1 MLLSNNIIIYY
12 LPLYYWV
19 VRIFKYVLSTIFHQT
34 YALNICSVCVYILIF
49 LMALFVVL
57 RSFFFFNRVQF
68 IFLFLSYICGVIS
81 NQVQTNLGQM
91 YAYIF
96 V

>member
-1 MLLSNNIIIYY
+1 M
-12 LPLYYWV
+12 
-19 VRIFKYVLSTIFHQT
+19 
-34 YALNICSVCVYILIF
+34 CVYFDIF
-49 LMALFVVL
+49 NGIVCSTKV
-57 RSFFFFNRVQF
+57 FFFFNRVQF

>member
-34 YALNICSVCVYILIF
+34 YALNICSLCVYILIF

-57 RSFFFFNRVQF
+57 RSFFFLIESNLSFF
-68 IFLFLSYICGVIS
+68 FCHIFVVSY
-81 NQVQTNLGQM
+81 QVQTNLGQM